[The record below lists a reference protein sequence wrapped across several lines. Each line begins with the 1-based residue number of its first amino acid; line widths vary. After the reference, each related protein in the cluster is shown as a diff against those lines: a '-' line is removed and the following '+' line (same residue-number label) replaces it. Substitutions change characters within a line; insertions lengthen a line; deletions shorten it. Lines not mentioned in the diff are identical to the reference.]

1 MQMPKPTKQH
11 EKLAALAGT
20 WTGEETNHP
29 SPWDPVGGKTQ
40 GTLKYKVDL
49 DGFALVQ
56 EYVQKRGGKTSFK
69 GRGIIGYCGQEK
81 KYLWHWADTMGGVPG
96 AVTRGEWK
104 GQKLV
109 FQHAAQGC
117 HARYT
122 YTFHKDG
129 TLGFMIEN
137 SENGETWTKFMD
149 ARYTKKEAAKP
160 AASGVE
166 AGA

>member
-20 WTGEETNHP
+20 WTGEETMFP
-29 SPWDPVGGKTQ
+29 APWDPVGGTAQ
-40 GTLKYKVDL
+40 GTLKYKMDL

-56 EYVQKRGGKTSFK
+56 EYVQKKKGAKGSFK
-69 GRGIIGYCGQEK
+69 GRGIIGYCSQEK

-96 AVTRGEWK
+96 SVTRGEWK

-109 FQHAAQGC
+109 FQHEVQGQ

-129 TLGFMIEN
+129 SLGFQIEGSADGAEWN
-137 SENGETWTKFMD
+137 KLMQG
-149 ARYTKKEAAKP
+149 RYAKKEAAKP
-160 AASGVE
+160 APVG
-166 AGA
+166 